1 MQKRKLLYLLLALA
15 VGFLVLQ
22 FLAPMTGLTP
32 QGQRLLALLAF
43 IVVVWSTEAVSYPVS
58 ALLLIVLITLCY
70 IDPNKSMSASM
81 QAGLKVAMGGLSDTT
96 PLICMA
102 ATAFAFTVQKC
113 GLSQRAVF
121 SILRLISGGQTAV
134 KAKRML
140 LAIFCVEVPMSVM
153 VPAATGRAAI
163 YLALAEAMQKPFK
176 FSKLDDNGNDTG
188 GNPFQKGVYILC
200 GLLPGMMGAAFLTA
214 SPLTLMAGQMI
225 AEGSGLPQTWMAT
238 AMYLVIPALLL
249 LVSFYFLILKIYPS
263 SVDEIPMDFVNDRV
277 KELGPMNSVEKY
289 VLLVFLITLGFWVT
303 DKWHGIPLDVTMI
316 AMVIAFYLP
325 YVGPGNWKADSKSFA
340 WNTMLIV
347 GVSLGFVRAL
357 TANGVMKFIATW
369 LATFKVTSH
378 LGILLLVLSVLI
390 VLRIAVSSNTGAAVL
405 FIPLS
410 MELGRQAG
418 LSPAHLVCIG
428 WVVYVFCRAGFL
440 LPQQGSQPMLAYD
453 FGYFSRVDQLRL
465 GIPLMAAA
473 LCIYIV
479 WGGFIMP
486 YIVQ

>member
-1 MQKRKLLYLLLALA
+1 MYLLLALA
-15 VGFLVLQ
+15 VGAFVMF
-22 FLAPMTGLTP
+22 FLAPMTGLSP

-58 ALLLIVLITLCY
+58 ALVLIVLITLCY
-70 IDPNKSMSASM
+70 MDPSKGLSKSMK
-81 QAGLKVAMGGLSDTT
+81 AGINAAIGGLANTT

-102 ATAFAFTVQKC
+102 ATAFAFVVQKC

-121 SILRLISGGQTAV
+121 SILRLISGGQTVV

-153 VPAATGRAAI
+153 VPSATGRAAI

-188 GNPFQKGVYILC
+188 GNPFQKGIYILC

-214 SPLTLMAGQMI
+214 SPLTLMAGDMI
-225 AEGSGLPQTWMAT
+225 ATGSGLTQSWMAV
-238 AMYLVIPALLL
+238 ASYLVIPALLL
-249 LVSFYFLILKIYPS
+249 LISFYFLILKIYPS
-263 SVDEIPMDFVNDRV
+263 SVDDIPLSFVEDRM
-277 KELGPMNSVEKY
+277 KELGPMNSTEKY
-289 VLLVFLITLGFWVT
+289 VLTVFFITLGFWVT
-303 DKWHGIPLDVTMI
+303 DKWHGIPLDITMI
-316 AMVIAFYLP
+316 AMIIAFYLP
-325 YVGPGNWKADSKSFA
+325 YVGPGNWKSDSKSFA

-369 LATFKVTSH
+369 LATFKINSL
-378 LGILLLVLSVLI
+378 LGILILVLAVLI

-410 MELGRQAG
+410 MELGKQAG
-418 LSPAHLVCIG
+418 LSPAQLVCIG

-453 FGYFSRVDQLRL
+453 FGYFSRTDQLRL
-465 GIPLMAAA
+465 GVPLMAAA
-473 LCIYIV
+473 VLIYV
-479 WGGFIMP
+479 GWGAFIMP

>member
-1 MQKRKLLYLLLALA
+1 MQKRKLMYLILACA
-15 VGFLVLQ
+15 VGILFLL
-22 FLAPMTGLTP
+22 FIAPMTGLKP

-43 IVVVWSTEAVSYPVS
+43 IVIVWSTEAVSYPVS

-70 IDPNKSMSASM
+70 IDPAKSMNDSM
-81 QAGLKVAMGGLSDTT
+81 KAGLRVAMGGLSNTT

-121 SILRLISGGQTAV
+121 SILRLISGGKAV
-134 KAKRML
+134 KARRML

-153 VPAATGRAAI
+153 VPAATGRSAI

-225 AEGSGLPQTWMAT
+225 AEGSGLQQTWLAT
-238 AMYLVIPALLL
+238 AMYLVLPALLL
-249 LVSFYFLILKIYPS
+249 LVAFYFLILKIYPS
-263 SVDEIPMDFVNDRV
+263 TVDDIPMNFVDDRLQ
-277 KELGPMNSVEKY
+277 ELGPMNSVEKY

-316 AMVIAFYLP
+316 AMVIAFYIPHL
-325 YVGPGNWKADSKSFA
+325 GPGNWKADSKGFA

-369 LATFKVTSH
+369 LATFNVTSL
-378 LGILLLVLSVLI
+378 LGILILVLSVLI

-410 MELGRQAG
+410 MELGKHAG
-418 LSPAHLVCIG
+418 LPATELVCIG
-428 WVVYVFCRAGFL
+428 WVIYVFCRAGFL

-453 FGYFSRVDQLRL
+453 FGYFSRMDQLRL
-465 GIPLMAAA
+465 GVPLMGAA
-473 LCIYIV
+473 LAIYIV
-479 WGGFIMP
+479 WGAFIMP
-486 YIVQ
+486 HIVQ